1 MPKLYCYK
9 DEEIYC
15 HHTKDDAPYPLDF
28 SMHAHDRLEI
38 FFFIS
43 GKGSYLVEG
52 VSYDLSPNDIMIMR
66 QVETHK
72 LIISPDEPY
81 ERIAIHFSS
90 GLLRSYSPQLLAPF
104 NDRPLGHG
112 NLFSGAKYPNL
123 CIAFQNFDFSA
134 STVQRSHIFARLLLF
149 LSELADVY
157 QSDNN
162 GEFIYDDSSELVGYV
177 NEHLF
182 ENLSVDSISQHFL
195 KSAAQISRDFKRA
208 TGSPIWA
215 YIRIKRL
222 LAAQAMIQQGESPA
236 KVCVSCGF
244 SDYSA
249 FFRAYKS
256 HFGYPPSYLP
266 VNSGKR
272 STTCTLTE

>member
-1 MPKLYCYK
+1 MSKLYCYK

-15 HHTKDDAPYPLDF
+15 HHTKDDTPNPLDF
-28 SMHAHDRLEI
+28 PIHAHDQLEI

-66 QVETHK
+66 QAETHK

-81 ERIAIHFSS
+81 ERIAIHFSP
-90 GLLRSYSPQLLAPF
+90 GLLRSYSPQLLASF
-104 NDRPLGHG
+104 NDRPLGRG
-112 NLFSGAKYPNL
+112 NLFSGTKYPNL
-123 CIAFQNFDFSA
+123 CIAFQKFDFQT

-157 QSDNN
+157 QADQI
-162 GEFIYDDSSELVGYV
+162 GEYMYDDSSELVGYV

-182 ENLSVDSISQHFL
+182 DNLSVNSISQHFM
-195 KSAAQISRDFKRA
+195 KSTAQISRDFKKA
-208 TGSPIWA
+208 TGSPVWV

-236 KVCVSCGF
+236 KVCISCGF

-256 HFGYPPSYLP
+256 HFGYPPSHPP
-266 VNSGKR
+266 VYSAQK
-272 STTCTLTE
+272 